1 MSEKHLTEVNPEEDD
16 EIVELVDD
24 SGRTM
29 KFYHLATM
37 PYKEQWY
44 VFFQP
49 AEPIEGTSEEEVV
62 IFRIEDKEGEKDTLL
77 PVEDEAL
84 LEEVYEEFCRV
95 MEEEEAAEDAEELE
109 EEGGDHCDCGCGC
122 HCRKD

>member
-1 MSEKHLTEVNPEEDD
+1 MSEKEFTEVNPELSD

-24 SGRTM
+24 SGRTL

-37 PYKEQWY
+37 PYKENWY

-49 AEPIEGTSEEEVV
+49 AEEIEGAAEDEVV
-62 IFRIEDKEGEKDTLL
+62 IFQIAEGEEGKDTLL
-77 PVEDEAL
+77 PIEDEVL

-95 MEEEEAAEDAEELE
+95 MEEEEAADEAMELE
-109 EEGGDHCDCGCGC
+109 DCDCGEDGC
-122 HCRKD
+122 PVCKH

>member
-1 MSEKHLTEVNPEEDD
+1 MSEKEFTEVNPELSD

-24 SGRTM
+24 SGRTL

-37 PYKEQWY
+37 PYKDNWY

-49 AEPIEGTSEEEVV
+49 AEEIDGASEDEVV
-62 IFRIEDKEGEKDTLL
+62 IFQIADGEEGKDTLL
-77 PVEDEAL
+77 PIEDEAL

-95 MEEEEAAEDAEELE
+95 MEEEEAADEAMELE
-109 EEGGDHCDCGCGC
+109 DCDCGEDGC
-122 HCRKD
+122 PVCKH

>member
-1 MSEKHLTEVNPEEDD
+1 MSEKEFTEVNPELSD

-24 SGRTM
+24 SGRTL

-37 PYKEQWY
+37 PYKENWY

-49 AEPIEGTSEEEVV
+49 AEEIEGAAEDEVV
-62 IFRIEDKEGEKDTLL
+62 IFQIADGEEGKDTLL
-77 PVEDEAL
+77 PIEDEAL

-95 MEEEEAAEDAEELE
+95 MEEEEAADEAMELE
-109 EEGGDHCDCGCGC
+109 ACDCGEDGC
-122 HCRKD
+122 PVCKH

>member
-1 MSEKHLTEVNPEEDD
+1 MSEKEFTEVNPELSD

-24 SGRTM
+24 SGRTL

-37 PYKEQWY
+37 PYKENWY

-49 AEPIEGTSEEEVV
+49 AEEIEGAAEDEVV
-62 IFRIEDKEGEKDTLL
+62 IFQIADGEEGKDTLL
-77 PVEDEAL
+77 PIEDEAL

-95 MEEEEAAEDAEELE
+95 MEEEEAADEAMELE
-109 EEGGDHCDCGCGC
+109 DCDCGEDGC
-122 HCRKD
+122 PVCKH